1 MTRGSARNEIHA
13 RSVTL
18 ETQDSAD
25 STLLGKPRPRSAS
38 RDEIFSST
46 QPSFTV
52 FTSGASRHPDRSP
65 RCVAAGWEHRVVFSA
80 DHELF
85 VARLVKGVL
94 TPFITLYCALLVFV
108 MQSLALRRD
117 LHKRQLLTAMH
128 DNADA
133 WSGLGSAIVRLWQQ
147 WDVPASP
154 IGVLSALSYL
164 ASILVLHTAF
174 PGVAAPQFLLVN
186 QSVPISTQSLPAF
199 DLSGVNA
206 NNRQALLNAAG
217 QYAGASLSFLPF
229 LTPINTLGLHEA
241 TLYDVIGPN
250 AGTGSVRVNATG
262 FNISCGY
269 IPDTAYN
276 TTAQSINVS
285 GTEYFL
291 GIANTDVITTVGFTP
306 ESQSPISI
314 TFPSP
319 AVFYTTI
326 PVLDSNNNTAPW
338 INLNGFGAQAVQ
350 VFRCS
355 HGLVEQTVFV
365 DAQSHN
371 LTSDT
376 PSIEKGTSTW
386 VPFSGQ
392 LDDLST
398 AAFSDGKSG
407 FLDIWEGWYS
417 VMPEAEAPPLLSAES
432 TNVGLSVAD
441 MALLQQLQ
449 LYPFN
454 TTLRN
459 SVYLHE
465 VENQLAK
472 IVASMFWTLGHAPTT
487 SASTSLAQPF
497 NVSLLAGQAVVSGP
511 MIQNRLDFNIISIV
525 QCLVASLVLLALSLR
540 FSCLGPREAHT
551 TKTKIDSLDV
561 LQSIWLY
568 RDHPELAASLE
579 QVQVP
584 TDLNLRRAGM
594 MRVQLIDGTAPMREM
609 LKEFGEM
616 SEDAD
621 VSLSETKYPPGKQG
635 SKERERR
642 GSTWKSDLVLSLVS
656 TILHSGLVLIH
667 LILAVLC
674 GMGLEHRITFSL
686 SQQSFVAWLISTLAT
701 VFITIYT
708 AGLLFLTQTLSIKHN
723 LRKTQTLTVTHDT
736 VAAWRGI
743 GSALTSMCSH
753 TPSLSAVFPVFMYL
767 GGIFILHISSPGL
780 LTVQTFNSTL
790 PAPVQTQSIPNFAFS
805 GYDPSSIEARL
816 DPLHSP
822 LLYARGTFFYL
833 PFVNSSS
840 PTLGLE
846 GGTLYG
852 VLSSS
857 DPGSAT
863 SSGLGTA
870 IVDSVQLNMT
880 CGYFADPVVNF
891 TSGKIT
897 ILGLDYTPAYTDI
910 GIISTLQYV
919 PDGNSVP
926 ANFSADNV
934 TGSPFTSSALFY
946 STVPISDSAGN
957 TGPLVDISGIQG
969 LDGVAKIQIFG
980 CSLSLVNG
988 SVTVD
993 SQSRLLS
1000 NEQAVQKDSSVWSP
1014 FQSTKAESKNAYD
1027 VLVNDWDSWYIAMP
1041 DSNSPQIVDQA
1052 DSEITVAE
1060 VFFMERFNLNS
1071 TGSSVTLHQFEDAL
1085 AELVASMYWTLGH
1098 IPPIPGFAPASLEPN
1113 GPPPVEV
1120 SLLRGNAVFLSVNFE
1135 ATLDANMSF
1144 IILGMGVSAVLFLLA
1159 LQFSVFRNPSR
1170 DEEVISGMGPLHIIW
1185 LYRNHPELEA
1195 ELKQVINPTT
1205 AKLREAGMVP
1215 TRLAGLRAK
1224 HFIW

>member
-1 MTRGSARNEIHA
+1 MTRGFARNEIHA

-25 STLLGKPRPRSAS
+25 STLLGKPRPQPAEMKSSHQRSLLSLSLHLALVV
-38 RDEIFSST
+38 I
-46 QPSFTV
+46 QIV
-52 FTSGASRHPDRSP
+52 LL
-65 RCVAAGWEHRVVFSA
+65 VVWQQGWEHRVVFSA

-117 LHKRQLLTAMH
+117 LYKRQLLTAMH

-133 WSGLGSAIVRLWQQ
+133 WSGLGSAMVRLWQQ

-154 IGVLSALSYL
+154 IGVLSALTYL

-186 QSVPISTQSLPAF
+186 QSIPISTQSLPAF
-199 DLSGVNA
+199 DLSGVDEND
-206 NNRQALLNAAG
+206 RQTFLNAAG

-229 LTPINTLGLHEA
+229 LTPSNTLGLHEA
-241 TLYDVIGPN
+241 TLYDVLGPN
-250 AGTGSVRVNATG
+250 AGTGPVRVNATG

-291 GIANTDVITTVGFTP
+291 GITDTDVITTVGLTP
-306 ESQSPISI
+306 ESRSPISI

-355 HGLVEQTVFV
+355 LGLVEQTVFV

-386 VPFSGQ
+386 VPFSGR
-392 LDDLST
+392 LDDLSS
-398 AAFSDGKSG
+398 AAFADGTSG

-454 TTLRN
+454 TTLRS

-487 SASTSLAQPF
+487 SASTSLPQPF

-511 MIQNRLDFNIISIV
+511 MVQNRLDFNIISIV

-621 VSLSETKYPPGKQG
+621 VSLSETKYPPGKQ
-635 SKERERR
+635 ERERR

-743 GSALTSMCSH
+743 GSALTSMFSH
-753 TPSLSAVFPVFMYL
+753 TPSLSAVVPVFMYL

-805 GYDPSSIEARL
+805 GYDSSSIEARL

-846 GGTLYG
+846 GGTLYD
-852 VLSSS
+852 VLSSP

-880 CGYFADPVVNF
+880 CGYFADPVVNS
-891 TSGKIT
+891 TPGKIT

-919 PDGNSVP
+919 PDANSVP
-926 ANFSADNV
+926 ANFSAENV

-1027 VLVNDWDSWYIAMP
+1027 VLVNDWESWYIAMP

-1052 DSEITVAE
+1052 DSEIT
-1060 VFFMERFNLNS
+1060 
-1071 TGSSVTLHQFEDAL
+1071 FEDAL

-1098 IPPIPGFAPASLEPN
+1098 MPPIPGFAPASLEPN
-1113 GPPPVEV
+1113 GPPLVEV
-1120 SLLRGNAVFLSVNFE
+1120 SLLQRNAVLSSVNFE

-1144 IILGMGVSAVLFLLA
+1144 IILGMVVSTVLFLLS